1 MADSLSVKATEP
13 SIDQDTT
20 PQDLFDQIYADNMD
34 NFGTVYAELLEKY
47 PDHAEMIKE
56 AWLKTT
62 MFDMSFDEF
71 RQYIFDS
78 LGEPGIFDGQY
89 NY

>member
-20 PQDLFDQIYADNMD
+20 AQDLFDQVYADNSD
-34 NFGTVYAELLEKY
+34 NFGAIYAELLEKH
-47 PDHAEMIKE
+47 PEHAETIKE
-56 AWLKTT
+56 AWMLTT
-62 MFDMSFDEF
+62 IFDMSFDEF
-71 RQYIFDS
+71 RMYIFES